1 MPPLTSVESAARINL
16 RWIVR
21 LRWGAVAGQ
30 VITILI
36 AREFVRKPLPLVP
49 LLSVCAALALANL
62 AVQIWLDRGGRP
74 TDRACAL
81 NLLADIGISTGVIS
95 IGGHVWQDRR
105 RNPDRGRDHFG
116 LLKAVD
122 RRPVRSA
129 FQRAPEHRA

>member
-1 MPPLTSVESAARINL
+1 L

-36 AREFVRKPLPLVP
+36 ARQFVRKPLPIVP
-49 LLSVCAALALANL
+49 LLGVCAALALGNL

-81 NLLADIGISTGVIS
+81 NLLADIAALTALLGLSAAGRTRSPCSTWCTSPSSG
-95 IGGHVWQDRR
+95 D
-105 RNPDRGRDHFG
+105 PARGLEHG
-116 LLKAVD
+116 A
-122 RRPVRSA
+122 
-129 FQRAPEHRA
+129 RAR

>member
-36 AREFVRKPLPLVP
+36 ARQFVRRPLPVVP
-49 LLSVCAALALANL
+49 LLGVCAALALANL

-74 TDRACAL
+74 TTG
-81 NLLADIGISTGVIS
+81 LA
-95 IGGHVWQDRR
+95 
-105 RNPDRGRDHFG
+105 P
-116 LLKAVD
+116 
-122 RRPVRSA
+122 
-129 FQRAPEHRA
+129 